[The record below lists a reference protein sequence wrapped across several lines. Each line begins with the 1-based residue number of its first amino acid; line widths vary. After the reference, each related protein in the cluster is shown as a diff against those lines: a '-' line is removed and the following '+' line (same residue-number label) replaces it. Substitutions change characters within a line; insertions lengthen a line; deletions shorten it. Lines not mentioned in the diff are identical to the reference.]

1 MRKIML
7 VFTLMLIVLK
17 SFELINWSWA
27 GVFTPFGIYF
37 GIIFLVELF
46 FAKKIKERREMREL
60 DREFKALSKRAN
72 KR

>member
-1 MRKIML
+1 ML
-7 VFTLMLIVLK
+7 VITLVLIVLK

-37 GIIFLVELF
+37 GIIFLVELL
-46 FAKKIKERREMREL
+46 FAKKIKERREMRKL
-60 DREFKALSKRAN
+60 DREFKALSDRVN